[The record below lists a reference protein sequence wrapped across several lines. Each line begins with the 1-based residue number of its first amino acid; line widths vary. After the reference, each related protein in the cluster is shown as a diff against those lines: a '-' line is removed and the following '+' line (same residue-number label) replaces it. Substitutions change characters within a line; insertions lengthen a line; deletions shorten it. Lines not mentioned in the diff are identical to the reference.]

1 MVEES
6 YPSDLKYFREHDWV
20 RVEDGEAVLGIS
32 WYAQDALG
40 EIVYVDL
47 PNEGDELS
55 EGQKYGE
62 LESVKAVSDVY
73 SPLSGEVLAVNDE
86 LNDEPSLINQDPY
99 GKGWIVRIRM
109 SDPSQVESL
118 MSAEEYK
125 AFLKEA

>member
-1 MVEES
+1 
-6 YPSDLKYFREHDWV
+6 
-20 RVEDGEAVLGIS
+20 
-32 WYAQDALG
+32 
-40 EIVYVDL
+40 VDL